1 MKHYEGYGDALVFS
15 CGRRYKGKAL
25 LDVAAVDPSYLEWM
39 KKRKFSAEVMAE
51 VHKAQDAVKANP
63 DARPKQPVADGNN
76 SATPDGFIKWRVVD
90 GQMTQVL
97 ALGMHA
103 GTPVEDVARADPG
116 YVEWMAGPSAD
127 FIPEVKYIASTARR
141 LQL

>member
-1 MKHYEGYGDALVFS
+1 
-15 CGRRYKGKAL
+15 
-25 LDVAAVDPSYLEWM
+25 
-39 KKRKFSAEVMAE
+39 MAE

-103 GTPVEDVARADPG
+103 GAQGGILHPKPCLATGCVMCFRV
-116 YVEWMAGPSAD
+116 
-127 FIPEVKYIASTARR
+127 
-141 LQL
+141 LL